1 MQHNFLEFAVGISG
15 RQLATH
21 IGVTEAAVRKAA
33 KAGRIKKL
41 DDGTYDLEA
50 ASAAWG
56 RSTDPATSKVRTVRE
71 PANPVVVSTEDDAR
85 EAVSLIARVL
95 REEGGAPIGV
105 LGFDD
110 ARTAETILKARE
122 RAPKIEAKQKRLIPA
137 DQVATYVGRCFVE
150 YRQAM
155 VTIRARPAFARIRPS
170 LRPACPR

>member
-1 MQHNFLEFAVGISG
+1 MGISG

-21 IGVTEAAVRKAA
+21 IGVSEAAVRKAA

-95 REEGGAPIGV
+95 REEGGAQIGV

-110 ARTAETILKARE
+110 ARTAETIFEGAGTRS
-122 RAPKIEAKQKRLIPA
+122 
-137 DQVATYVGRCFVE
+137 E
-150 YRQAM
+150 YRSEAEAAYSRRSGGHVCGQM
-155 VTIRARPAFARIRPS
+155 FRRIS
-170 LRPACPR
+170 AGDGDD

>member
-1 MQHNFLEFAVGISG
+1 M
-15 RQLATH
+15 
-21 IGVTEAAVRKAA
+21 
-33 KAGRIKKL
+33 
-41 DDGTYDLEA
+41 
-50 ASAAWG
+50 
-56 RSTDPATSKVRTVRE
+56 RE

-122 RAPKIEAKQKRLIPA
+122 RALNIEAKQKRLIPA